1 MNVVI
6 SWSGG
11 KDSSLALHE
20 IMKTDVDV
28 KGLLTTITKD
38 YDRIS
43 MHGVRREL
51 LRQQAMSVGL
61 PLYEV
66 SIPKDAGNEIYE
78 KETESVLLRLKKSN
92 SVSAVVFGD
101 LFLQD
106 IREYREKLLGR
117 VGLDCIFPIWRKD
130 TKKLAYQFI
139 ENGFRAIVCTV
150 DPKKLD
156 KQFCGVEFDGS
167 FLSEIPE
174 AVDPCGENGEF
185 HTFVY
190 DGPIF
195 KDRLRVSIG
204 ETVERNGF
212 YFADIFPVSKDS

>member
-1 MNVVI
+1 MNVVL

-11 KDSSLALHE
+11 KDSSLALQE
-20 IMKTDVDV
+20 IMKTDADV

-38 YDRIS
+38 YDRVS

-51 LRQQAMSVGL
+51 IRQQALSLGL

-66 SIPKDAGNEIYE
+66 SIPKDASNEIYE

-92 SVSAVVFGD
+92 MISAVIFGD

-117 VGLDCIFPIWRKD
+117 LGLDCIFPIWGKD

-139 ENGFRAIVCTV
+139 QDGFRAIVCTV
-150 DPKKLD
+150 DPNKLD
-156 KQFCGVEFDGS
+156 KQFCGAEFDGS
-167 FLSEIPE
+167 FLSEIPDE
-174 AVDPCGENGEF
+174 VDPCGENGEF

-212 YFADIFPVSKDS
+212 YFADIVPVSEDG

>member
-1 MNVVI
+1 MNVVV

-11 KDSSLALHE
+11 KDSSLALRE
-20 IMKTDVDV
+20 IMKTDVEV

-51 LRQQAMSVGL
+51 LRQQALSLGL
-61 PLYEV
+61 HLNEV
-66 SIPKDAGNEIYE
+66 SIPKDASNETYE
-78 KETESVLLRLKKSN
+78 KETESVLLRLKKS
-92 SVSAVVFGD
+92 STISSVVFGD

-106 IREYREKLLGR
+106 IREYRKTFLGR
-117 VGLDCIFPIWRKD
+117 LGLECIFPIWGKD

-139 ENGFRAIVCTV
+139 QDGFRAIVCTV
-150 DPKKLD
+150 DPNKLD
-156 KQFCGVEFDGS
+156 KQFCGREFDGS
-167 FLSEIPE
+167 FLSEIPST
-174 AVDPCGENGEF
+174 VDPCGENGEF

-195 KDRLRVSIG
+195 KDRLRFSIG
-204 ETVERNGF
+204 ETIERNGF
-212 YFADIFPVSKDS
+212 YFADILPV

>member
-139 ENGFRAIVCTV
+139 ENGFRAIVCTG
-150 DPKKLD
+150 KS
-156 KQFCGVEFDGS
+156 Q
-167 FLSEIPE
+167 
-174 AVDPCGENGEF
+174 
-185 HTFVY
+185 
-190 DGPIF
+190 
-195 KDRLRVSIG
+195 
-204 ETVERNGF
+204 ETR
-212 YFADIFPVSKDS
+212 

>member
-1 MNVVI
+1 MNVVL

-20 IMKTDVDV
+20 IMKTEADLR
-28 KGLLTTITKD
+28 GLLTTITKD

-51 LRQQAMSVGL
+51 LRQQAVSLGL

-66 SIPKDAGNEIYE
+66 SIPKDASNEIYE

-92 SVSAVVFGD
+92 TITAVAFGD

-117 VGLDCIFPIWRKD
+117 LELDCIFPIWGQD

-139 ENGFRAIVCTV
+139 QNGFRAIVCTV

-156 KQFCGVEFDGS
+156 KRFCGAEFDGS
-167 FLSEIPE
+167 FLSEIPDT
-174 AVDPCGENGEF
+174 VDPCGENGEF

-195 KDRLRVSIG
+195 KDRLRISIG
-204 ETVERNGF
+204 EIVERNGF
-212 YFADIFPVSKDS
+212 YFADIIPVLEES

>member
-1 MNVVI
+1 MNVVL

-20 IMKTDVDV
+20 IMKTDANV

-43 MHGVRREL
+43 IHGVRREL
-51 LRQQAMSVGL
+51 LRQQAMSLGL
-61 PLYEV
+61 HLYEV
-66 SIPKDAGNEIYE
+66 SIPKDASNEIYE
-78 KETESVLLRLKKSN
+78 KETESVLLRLKKSDAI
-92 SVSAVVFGD
+92 SSVVFGD

-106 IREYREKLLGR
+106 IREYREKLLAR
-117 VGLDCIFPIWRKD
+117 LGLGCIFPIWRKD

-139 ENGFRAIVCTV
+139 QDGFRAIVCTI

-156 KQFCGVEFDGS
+156 KQFCGCEFDGS
-167 FLSEIPE
+167 FLSEIPGT
-174 AVDPCGENGEF
+174 VDPCGENGEF

-195 KDRLRVSIG
+195 KDRLRFSIG
-204 ETVERNGF
+204 EVVERNGF
-212 YFADIFPVSKDS
+212 YFADILPVSEDS